1 MKFLPVAAAVFAV
14 FTTQQAFAA
23 DAKSTIDGFDNA
35 LLDVMKN
42 ADKLGYKGRYDRI
55 APVIVK
61 TYDLPLM
68 ARISVGPEWSTL
80 TPDQQAKITE
90 AFKSL
95 SIATFAS
102 RFDGYGGES
111 FQITGESP
119 ANADDIVDTKMLRPN
134 DDAVD
139 LNYRLRK
146 TGDDW
151 KIIDVYLSGTISQLA
166 NYRSEFSTTLR
177 SGEKINLDALKGKV
191 VVLDFWGTWCTAC
204 RASLPLLRSLAASV
218 DPEKAVIISID
229 EDDPKEQWE
238 QFLQSNWSQVY
249 DGDRSM
255 RTAFAVDGF
264 PRYFVLSKDG
274 IISAQFK
281 GWNQDSD
288 AVIKAAISRGLA
300 Q

>member
-1 MKFLPVAAAVFAV
+1 MMKLVPVAAAVFALLS
-14 FTTQQAFAA
+14 TQQTFAAA
-23 DAKSTIDGFDNA
+23 DAKTTIDGFDSV

-42 ADKLGYKGRYDRI
+42 ATKLGYKGRYDKL
-55 APVIVK
+55 APVIMQ

-68 ARISVGPEWSTL
+68 TRISVGPEWTSL

-90 AFKSL
+90 AFKAL

-102 RFDGYGGES
+102 RFDGYGGET

-119 ANADDIVDTKMLRPN
+119 AGTDDIVDTKMLRPN

-177 SGEKINLDALKGKV
+177 TKGADGLVQLINDKVAALGPKG
-191 VVLDFWGTWCTAC
+191 
-204 RASLPLLRSLAASV
+204 
-218 DPEKAVIISID
+218 
-229 EDDPKEQWE
+229 
-238 QFLQSNWSQVY
+238 
-249 DGDRSM
+249 
-255 RTAFAVDGF
+255 
-264 PRYFVLSKDG
+264 
-274 IISAQFK
+274 
-281 GWNQDSD
+281 
-288 AVIKAAISRGLA
+288 
-300 Q
+300 

>member
-1 MKFLPVAAAVFAV
+1 MKLVPVAAALLAV
-14 FTTQQAFAA
+14 LVSQQALA
-23 DAKSTIDGFDNA
+23 DAKSTIDGFDGV

-42 ADKLGYKGRYDRI
+42 ADKLGYKGRYDKL
-55 APVIVK
+55 APVITK

-151 KIIDVYLSGTISQLA
+151 RIIDVYLSGTISQLA

-177 SGEKINLDALKGKV
+177 TKGADGLIQLINDKVTAL
-191 VVLDFWGTWCTAC
+191 A
-204 RASLPLLRSLAASV
+204 
-218 DPEKAVIISID
+218 
-229 EDDPKEQWE
+229 PK
-238 QFLQSNWSQVY
+238 
-249 DGDRSM
+249 
-255 RTAFAVDGF
+255 
-264 PRYFVLSKDG
+264 
-274 IISAQFK
+274 
-281 GWNQDSD
+281 
-288 AVIKAAISRGLA
+288 
-300 Q
+300 

>member
-1 MKFLPVAAAVFAV
+1 MKLVPVAAALLAV
-14 FTTQQAFAA
+14 LVSQQALA
-23 DAKSTIDGFDNA
+23 DAKSTVDGFDNA

-102 RFDGYGGES
+102 RFDGFGGES

-146 TGDDW
+146 TGDEW
-151 KIIDVYLSGTISQLA
+151 RIIDVYLSGTISQLA

-177 SGEKINLDALKGKV
+177 TKGADGLIQLINDKVAALAPKG
-191 VVLDFWGTWCTAC
+191 
-204 RASLPLLRSLAASV
+204 
-218 DPEKAVIISID
+218 
-229 EDDPKEQWE
+229 
-238 QFLQSNWSQVY
+238 
-249 DGDRSM
+249 
-255 RTAFAVDGF
+255 
-264 PRYFVLSKDG
+264 
-274 IISAQFK
+274 
-281 GWNQDSD
+281 
-288 AVIKAAISRGLA
+288 
-300 Q
+300 